1 MGLPSVSVGAI
12 VAALLLV
19 SGAAASMFVT
29 DQIQPTF
36 SLLKSRG
43 CLPDDFN
50 NSASKPAAPNCMN
63 LVSDGDLPKTCEGV
77 PRLSLFYVC
86 YAKSQGM
93 LGDTPTPPTG
103 DKLEEAIAFLLAQ
116 MKGRKSKYTSDAGW
130 IIKAYQIM
138 DECAAQR
145 AAGLSLP
152 RAAVYSLTLH
162 CLRWSWFVDC
172 DRQQE
177 ERGELDAAGARRRA
191 AFLCGQCPL
200 SPASLRA
207 VLESA
212 TSRTLQQCDTGD
224 PAEEDPHQ
232 RYADGVAK
240 VISLLEDFQSGNKLK
255 YDELQSAVTNELS
268 GANSEMAEKLMKVLF
283 LCESTKTS
291 EDFVKAGRRSACSAA
306 FIRRPTRWLPRFL
319 ISVNCPPE
327 QGTV

>member
-1 MGLPSVSVGAI
+1 MGFPSACVGAN

-63 LVSDGDLPKTCEGV
+63 LVNDGDLPKTCEG
-77 PRLSLFYVC
+77 
-86 YAKSQGM
+86 GM

-103 DKLEEAIAFLLAQ
+103 DKLEDAIAFLLAQ
-116 MKGRKSKYTSDAGW
+116 MKGRKAKYTSDAGW
-130 IIKAYQIM
+130 IINAYQIM
-138 DECAAQR
+138 DECAGQR
-145 AAGLSLP
+145 AAGLLLP
-152 RAAVYSLTLH
+152 RAAVYSLH

-177 ERGELDAAGARRRA
+177 ERGELDAAGASRRD

-212 TSRTLQQCDTGD
+212 TARTLEQCDTGA

-240 VISLLEDFQSGNKLK
+240 VVNLLESFQSGNKLK

-283 LCESTKTS
+283 LCKSTKTS
-291 EDFVKAGRRSACSAA
+291 EDFVTCWAEIGVLSCIYQEANKVAAA
-306 FIRRPTRWLPRFL
+306 FPDQCKL
-319 ISVNCPPE
+319 SA
-327 QGTV
+327 

>member
-1 MGLPSVSVGAI
+1 MGLPSACVGAI

-63 LVSDGDLPKTCEGV
+63 LVNDGDLPKTCEGV

-93 LGDTPTPPTG
+93 LGDTPIPPTG
-103 DKLEEAIAFLLAQ
+103 DKLKEAIAFLLAQ
-116 MKGRKSKYTSDAGW
+116 MKGRKAKYTSDAGW
-130 IIKAYQIM
+130 IINAYHIM

-152 RAAVYSLTLH
+152 RAAVYSLH

-177 ERGELDAAGARRRA
+177 ERGELDSAGASRRA

-212 TSRTLQQCDTGD
+212 TARTLEQCDTGA

-232 RYADGVAK
+232 RYANGVAK
-240 VISLLEDFQSGNKLK
+240 VISLLENFQSGNKLK

-268 GANSEMAEKLMKVLF
+268 GANSEMAEKLMKVYSCASPPRRARTL
-283 LCESTKTS
+283 SS
-291 EDFVKAGRRSACSAA
+291 AGRRSACSAA
-306 FIRRPTRWLPRFL
+306 FIRRPTRWLPRFR

-327 QGTV
+327 PGTV